1 MRSYARDIQED
12 RQTGH
17 VINKDDVNFRKN
29 RRKRKMKTGNEV
41 KQGEEIVDHPG
52 HYNHGKY
59 ECIDVIDDLN
69 LNFNLGSVLKY
80 LWRAGFKDDEM
91 TELEKARWYLD
102 REIQTR
108 RNRMNGRRN

>member
-1 MRSYARDIQED
+1 ME
-12 RQTGH
+12 TE
-17 VINKDDVNFRKN
+17 K
-29 RRKRKMKTGNEV
+29 
-41 KQGEEIVDHPG
+41 KQGEEVVEHPK

-59 ECIDVIDDLN
+59 ECIDVIEDLN

-80 LWRAGFKDDEM
+80 IWRMGHKDFEI

-108 RNRMNGRRN
+108 KNKLKEMEEI